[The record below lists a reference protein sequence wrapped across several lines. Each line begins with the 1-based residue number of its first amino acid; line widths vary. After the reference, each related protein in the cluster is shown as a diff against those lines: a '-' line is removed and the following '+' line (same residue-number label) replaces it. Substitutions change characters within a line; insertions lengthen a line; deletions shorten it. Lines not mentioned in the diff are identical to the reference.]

1 MEPCHVVSLRI
12 LGNPQAHDGRSLVIG
27 SLRSGF
33 IELWRT
39 EDEGFF
45 LLTGPCMESLVGRR
59 RGQNHEVM
67 ARTLIVSGHYSA
79 LLIGFVKPPFFDRLR
94 EA

>member
-1 MEPCHVVSLRI
+1 
-12 LGNPQAHDGRSLVIG
+12 
-27 SLRSGF
+27 
-33 IELWRT
+33 
-39 EDEGFF
+39 
-45 LLTGPCMESLVGRR
+45 MESLVGRR